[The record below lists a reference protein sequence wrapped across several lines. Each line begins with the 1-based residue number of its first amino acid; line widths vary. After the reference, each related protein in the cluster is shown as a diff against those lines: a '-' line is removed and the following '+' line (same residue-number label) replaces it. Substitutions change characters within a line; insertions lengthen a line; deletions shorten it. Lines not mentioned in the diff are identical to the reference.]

1 MQRWCKARL
10 ATLKS
15 YRKSWPAGL
24 CLMLS
29 GVMNAEML
37 NAACYEQM
45 ARCEHELVDMGLV
58 AQQLALKKP
67 KRGGKRWSTKKGKCA
82 CKDCAPLSCEPKRF
96 RSARSGAAARA
107 TTARAHTT
115 TRGAFSRSIGAALWA

>member
-82 CKDCAPLSCEPKRF
+82 YKDCAPLSCEPKRSQW
-96 RSARSGAAARA
+96 RCGSCNHGKGAYYHPRCFFKVHRCGFMGV
-107 TTARAHTT
+107 TK
-115 TRGAFSRSIGAALWA
+115 S